1 MLRPGGHLIFDY
13 IRSDGTGLDT
23 AASVRD
29 RLPALR
35 FVQEHFDIVQGE
47 VTADGADV
55 GPSVARK
62 R

>member
-1 MLRPGGHLIFDY
+1 MPAHHPGEEPVHG
-13 IRSDGTGLDT
+13 DGGQRGL
-23 AASVRD
+23 
-29 RLPALR
+29 
-35 FVQEHFDIVQGE
+35 EHFDVVQGE

>member
-1 MLRPGGHLIFDY
+1 
-13 IRSDGTGLDT
+13 
-23 AASVRD
+23 VRD

-35 FVQEHFDIVQGE
+35 FVLEHFDVVQGE